1 METEAETDVQQLNP
15 RFLIGTVIFLIVAGI
30 VLLLALYNPTSNSSG
45 LLPILATPTIPQS
58 DEEIVAP
65 VPVTF
70 TELNSDPLAYLNLPI
85 QVSGTY
91 LRLDPQ
97 TCPRYSGPLLAWAI
111 VSEDL
116 QLDVKGFER
125 VVRILTPGTEMTL
138 QGIWRLYQGP
148 LGCGKGPEPGS
159 AWYLQVLRIVQPNP
173 LVGDGSGSKMD
184 ITSGGAGLPDLL
196 PTAIPT
202 ETLPATATMEIVTP
216 SATAPQSDFAPTI
229 TVEIPEALTPAATTQ
244 LPTPTPVTF
253 TPTPGA
259 VTPGPS
265 ASPGPSPTPGSGGG
279 NPNVTSTPMTPLPPT
294 STQTSGGGYDGPA
307 TITPTASPNPYQ

>member
-1 METEAETDVQQLNP
+1 METEAETDLQKLNP
-15 RFLIGTVIFLIVAGI
+15 RFLIGIAIFLVVAFI
-30 VLLLALYNPTSNSSG
+30 VLLFALYNPTSGSSG

-65 VPVTF
+65 IPVTF

-91 LRLDPQ
+91 LRRDPQ
-97 TCPRYSGPLLAWAI
+97 TCPRYSGPNLEWAI

-125 VVRILTPGTEMTL
+125 VVRIIAPGTEMTL
-138 QGIWRLYQGP
+138 QGVWRLYQGP
-148 LGCGKGPEPGS
+148 LGCGKGPELGS

-173 LVGDGSGSKMD
+173 LVGDGAGSMID
-184 ITSGGAGLPDLL
+184 ITSGGEGLPDLL

-202 ETLPATATMEIVTP
+202 ATLPATATMEIATP
-216 SATAPQSDFAPTI
+216 SAATPQSDFAPTI
-229 TVEIPEALTPAATTQ
+229 TVEVPEALTPEATTQ

-253 TPTPGA
+253 TPTSSA
-259 VTPGPS
+259 VTPGASATPS
-265 ASPGPSPTPGSGGG
+265 ATPTTSSGGG
-279 NPNVTSTPMTPLPPT
+279 EPNATSSPLTPLPPT
-294 STQTSGGGYDGPA
+294 ATQTSGGGYDGPP
-307 TITPTASPNPYQ
+307 TITPTASPDPYQ

>member
-1 METEAETDVQQLNP
+1 METEAGTDLQKLNP
-15 RFLIGTVIFLIVAGI
+15 RFLIGIAIFLVIAGI
-30 VLLLALYNPTSNSSG
+30 VLLFALYNPTSGSSG

-65 VPVTF
+65 IPVTF

-91 LRLDPQ
+91 LRRDPQ
-97 TCPRYSGPLLAWAI
+97 TCQRYSGPDLQWAI

-125 VVRILTPGTEMTL
+125 VVRILSPGTEMAL

-148 LGCGKGPEPGS
+148 LGCGKGPESGS
-159 AWYLQVLRIVQPNP
+159 VWYLQVLRIVQPNP
-173 LVGDGSGSKMD
+173 LVSDGSGSMID
-184 ITSGGAGLPDLL
+184 ITSGGEGLPDLL

-202 ETLPATATMEIVTP
+202 ATLPATATMEIITP
-216 SATAPQSDFAPTI
+216 SATVPQSDFAPTI
-229 TVEIPEALTPAATTQ
+229 TVEAPEALTPEATTQ

-253 TPTPGA
+253 TPTSSA

-265 ASPGPSPTPGSGGG
+265 PTLSASPTLSSGGD